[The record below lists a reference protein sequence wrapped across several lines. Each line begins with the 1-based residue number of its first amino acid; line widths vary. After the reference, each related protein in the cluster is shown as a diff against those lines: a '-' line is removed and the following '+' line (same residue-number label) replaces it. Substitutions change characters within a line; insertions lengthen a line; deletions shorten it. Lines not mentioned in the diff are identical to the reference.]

1 MLRVIKNNL
10 TPGPSPRQERGR
22 SKQKKIIMK
31 IKELRVL
38 GPNELHKQLAA
49 MREQVRDLS
58 FKIHSREVKN
68 NHMLNVVKKDI
79 ARILTIINEKK

>member
-1 MLRVIKNNL
+1 
-10 TPGPSPRQERGR
+10 
-22 SKQKKIIMK
+22 MK
-31 IKELRVL
+31 MKELRVL
-38 GPNELHKQLAA
+38 SQNELHKQLAA

-79 ARILTIINEKK
+79 ARILTLINEKK